1 MQPPQNESLHP
12 YSSAP
17 CSIGVRRAGITLAPL
32 QQLQARITA
41 VETTLMK
48 RENVIRFLVVRLV
61 LMLAMVVGF
70 WAAMRQIA

>member
-1 MQPPQNESLHP
+1 M
-12 YSSAP
+12 
-17 CSIGVRRAGITLAPL
+17 RLAPL
-32 QQLQARITA
+32 QQLQSRIAA

-48 RENVIRFLVVRLV
+48 RENVIRFLVVRLL

>member
-1 MQPPQNESLHP
+1 M
-12 YSSAP
+12 
-17 CSIGVRRAGITLAPL
+17 TLASL
-32 QQLQARITA
+32 QQLQARIAA

-48 RENVIRFLVVRLV
+48 RENVIRFLVVRLL

>member
-1 MQPPQNESLHP
+1 
-12 YSSAP
+12 
-17 CSIGVRRAGITLAPL
+17 
-32 QQLQARITA
+32 

-48 RENVIRFLVVRLV
+48 RENVIRFLVVRLL

>member
-1 MQPPQNESLHP
+1 M
-12 YSSAP
+12 
-17 CSIGVRRAGITLAPL
+17 TLAPL
-32 QQLQARITA
+32 QQLQARIGA

-48 RENVIRFLVVRLV
+48 RENVIRFLVVRLL

>member
-1 MQPPQNESLHP
+1 M
-12 YSSAP
+12 
-17 CSIGVRRAGITLAPL
+17 TLAPL

-48 RENVIRFLVVRLV
+48 RENVIRFLVVRLL
-61 LMLAMVVGF
+61 LMLAMVLGF

>member
-1 MQPPQNESLHP
+1 M
-12 YSSAP
+12 
-17 CSIGVRRAGITLAPL
+17 TLAPL
-32 QQLQARITA
+32 QQLRARIAA

-48 RENVIRFLVVRLV
+48 RENVIRFLVVRLL